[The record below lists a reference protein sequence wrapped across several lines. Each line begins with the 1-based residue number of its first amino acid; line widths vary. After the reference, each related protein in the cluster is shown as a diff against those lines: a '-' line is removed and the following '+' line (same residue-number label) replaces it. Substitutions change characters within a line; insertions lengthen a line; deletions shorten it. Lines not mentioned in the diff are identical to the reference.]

1 MEFMADFFSIL
12 GFVAFTVAM
21 LGLIKVLDKV

>member
-1 MEFMADFFSIL
+1 MADIYSIL
-12 GFVAFTVAM
+12 GFIVLTLGA

>member
-1 MEFMADFFSIL
+1 MADFYSIL
-12 GFVAFTVAM
+12 GFVVFTLAM

>member
-1 MEFMADFFSIL
+1 MADFYSIL
-12 GFVAFTVAM
+12 GFVAFALAM